1 MPPSSSPMI
10 TSTIAISTSVKPCC
24 LLFIANLPWTVQARA
39 YPQHPC
45 HAKMGQK
52 SGQNINLRGNG
63 VEFPTTASVLRHF
76 LSFRPA
82 SDTRLQLVES
92 LLEESG
98 LGGIADGP
106 FCEQPADHD
115 LRRLQ
120 LVQVLEDEDLHLLG
134 PQRDVLRSRVVV
146 DRRGVPARKRQVPQ
160 PVLGKDR
167 GVGKPRPAPV
177 GILEKLLVYEFQRD
191 ATTRLVGDFG
201 INARREKQRILTA
214 RIERGQPVSRR

>member
-24 LLFIANLPWTVQARA
+24 LLFIANLPGPIQARA
-39 YPQHPC
+39 YSQHPC

-92 LLEESG
+92 LLEEAG
-98 LGGIADGP
+98 FGGFADAP
-106 FCEQPADHD
+106 FWEEPADHGIFAASSSFRSSRMKISIC
-115 LRRLQ
+115 LAHSGRSSE
-120 LVQVLEDEDLHLLG
+120 LV
-134 PQRDVLRSRVVV
+134 
-146 DRRGVPARKRQVPQ
+146 
-160 PVLGKDR
+160 
-167 GVGKPRPAPV
+167 
-177 GILEKLLVYEFQRD
+177 
-191 ATTRLVGDFG
+191 
-201 INARREKQRILTA
+201 
-214 RIERGQPVSRR
+214 